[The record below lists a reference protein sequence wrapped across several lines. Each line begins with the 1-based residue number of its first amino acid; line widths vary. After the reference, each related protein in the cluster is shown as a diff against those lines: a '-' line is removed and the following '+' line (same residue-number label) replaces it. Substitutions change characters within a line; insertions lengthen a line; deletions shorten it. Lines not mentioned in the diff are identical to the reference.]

1 MVIVMMMKIS
11 GNQFCPKENHPQA
24 LVDDCTDQEFRV
36 EYKDEQKV
44 AITTT
49 TITMLTSIAQDMI
62 IMSRTSAH
70 GVTSSLVLCPLPP
83 SFYQAS
89 CTGAKSFHHL
99 SSCDHLNPHKLY
111 FK

>member
-1 MVIVMMMKIS
+1 MVIVMKLKIG

-49 TITMLTSIAQDMI
+49 TITMLTSIAQD
-62 IMSRTSAH
+62 IMFRTSAH
-70 GVTSSLVLCPLPP
+70 GATSSLVLCPLPP

-89 CTGAKSFHHL
+89 CTGAKSYHHL
-99 SSCDHLNPHKLY
+99 LKCDHLDPHKLY